1 MNGKGKRL
9 LVGWGFRGRK
19 YGVSATEFF
28 EDIHTHNTSEQA
40 REDIWINWFFGAFVD
55 QEKTSYTVSAQS
67 ANLLRGYVMPV
78 DVESLT
84 AAAQDITYLRSRVL
98 PVSNAT
104 ATVTINPVTFVAAGN
119 KQLAI
124 TTASYTASAQSIGLG
139 LTRKIGVSAA
149 SVSVSGSAELRA
161 TRRVVFSHGTYSTTI
176 NTATIIRGVP
186 YSPESISISVIPQ
199 NITFGKTNVLEVQKE
214 DLSLSFGAELRKGR
228 AVKAMIVKRKYW
240 LR

>member
-1 MNGKGKRL
+1 MDGKGRQL

-55 QEKTSYTVSAQS
+55 HEKTSYTVSAQS

-84 AAAQDITYLRSRVL
+84 AAAQDIAYLRSRVL

-161 TRRVVFSHGTYSTTI
+161 TRRVVFSHGTFSTTVNNAVI
-176 NTATIIRGVP
+176 SRGVT
-186 YSPESISISVIPQ
+186 YSPDSFSISVIPQ
-199 NITFGKTNVLEVQKE
+199 NISFNKTNVLQVEK
-214 DLSLSFGAELRKGR
+214 K
-228 AVKAMIVKRKYW
+228 I
-240 LR
+240 